1 MFLEG
6 ENSSGKPQIISGKF
20 QNSGKF
26 ENNAIKDVKE
36 ISLSHVI
43 LHRTLFIQYLT
54 LNCFFY
60 VGVKL
65 SFVKK

>member
-6 ENSSGKPQIISGKF
+6 ENSGKPQIISK
-20 QNSGKF
+20 KF

-43 LHRTLFIQYLT
+43 LHRTLCIQYLT

>member
-6 ENSSGKPQIISGKF
+6 ENSSGKPQIII
-20 QNSGKF
+20 GKF

-43 LHRTLFIQYLT
+43 LHRTLCIQYLT